1 MNLIVKE
8 ASIFDTLYLLKLKN
22 DPISI
27 QNSIKQKKVFMAQHL
42 IWMANQKIRNKSIF
56 FIGYVNNTR
65 IGLCRFQKFFKLNYY
80 EVSIVVDPH
89 FRGLGYAQS
98 FLSKA
103 IHQFSTNS
111 NLTLR
116 ATIKSENNASR
127 KVFER
132 TGFRLIEETNKIL
145 KYQLH

>member
-42 IWMANQKIRNKSIF
+42 IWMANQKIRNKSVF

-65 IGLCRFQKFFKLNYY
+65 IGLCRFQKIFKLNYY
-80 EVSIVVDPH
+80 EVSIVVDPN
-89 FRGLGYAQS
+89 FRGLGYAQT

-103 IHQFSTNS
+103 IHQFSANP
-111 NLTLR
+111 NLTFK

-127 KVFER
+127 KIFER
-132 TGFRLIEETNKIL
+132 TGFRLVEETNKIL